1 MNPPKSFPFVVS
13 VHDVA
18 ASSATA
24 TRRWLADLDERG
36 VPATLLLIPG
46 PFGGGPALPGD
57 AVLVG
62 HLHEAAA
69 RGHELALHG
78 YRHEGLPGGPSWR
91 RGVNRVLVR
100 GAGEFWTLTEQQA
113 RQRLRAGMDLLAD
126 AGIEPAG
133 FTPPGWLASPGT
145 RRALAALGFAYWT
158 SHLAVHCLPDGPSSS
173 PHPPPINRRAPLDGS
188 VRRMPALSHRPGA
201 AGERAGARLMV
212 DAARTFARLRMPFRI
227 ALHPA
232 DLTRPGLRRA
242 ALAAVDLAVA
252 AGGRPTTYQA
262 LVTA

>member
-18 ASSATA
+18 PSTAAA

-36 VPATLLLIPG
+36 VPATLLLIPA
-46 PFGGGPALPGD
+46 PFGDGPALPD
-57 AVLVG
+57 DPVLVKD
-62 HLHEAAA
+62 LHEAAA

-78 YRHEGLPGGPSWR
+78 YRHEGVPGGPPWR

-113 RQRLRAGMDLLAD
+113 RQRLRAGLDLLAD
-126 AGIEPAG
+126 ARIEPAG

-145 RRALAALGFAYWT
+145 RQALAALGFAYWT
-158 SHLAVHCLPDGPSSS
+158 SHLAVHRLPDGPSSS
-173 PHPPPINRRAPLDGS
+173 PHPPPSNRRAPLA
-188 VRRMPALSHRPGA
+188 VWRMPALSHRPGA

-242 ALAAVDLAVA
+242 ALTAVDLAVA
-252 AGGRPTTYQA
+252 AGGRPTTYQE
-262 LVTA
+262 LVTG

>member
-18 ASSATA
+18 PSTATA

-36 VPATLLLIPG
+36 VPATLLLIPA
-46 PFGGGPALPGD
+46 PFGDGPALPGD
-57 AVLVG
+57 PVLVG

-78 YRHEGLPGGPSWR
+78 YRHAGVPGGPRWR

-113 RQRLRAGMDLLAD
+113 VRRLRDGLDLLAD
-126 AGIEPAG
+126 AGIEVAG

-145 RRALAALGFAYWT
+145 RRALSALGFAYWT
-158 SHLAVHCLPDGPSSS
+158 SHLAVHRLPDGP
-173 PHPPPINRRAPLDGS
+173 

-232 DLTRPGLRRA
+232 DLARPGLRRA
-242 ALAAVDLAVA
+242 ALTAVDLAVA
-252 AGGRPTTYQA
+252 AGGRATTYEA